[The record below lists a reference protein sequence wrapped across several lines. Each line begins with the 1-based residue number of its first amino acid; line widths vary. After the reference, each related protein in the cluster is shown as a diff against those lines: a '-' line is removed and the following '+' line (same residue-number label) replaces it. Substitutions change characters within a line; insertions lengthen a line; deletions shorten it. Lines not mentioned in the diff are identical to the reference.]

1 MFKDEVVPPKR
12 AQLPQKL
19 ANGNYSEFS
28 KYILI
33 LYNHKCYQKQKTWL
47 SFQRYNHSYIFLSQ
61 IGVGIRAQRSDSLER

>member
-33 LYNHKCYQKQKTWL
+33 LYNQTL
-47 SFQRYNHSYIFLSQ
+47 SKAEDMVLVSKI
-61 IGVGIRAQRSDSLER
+61 